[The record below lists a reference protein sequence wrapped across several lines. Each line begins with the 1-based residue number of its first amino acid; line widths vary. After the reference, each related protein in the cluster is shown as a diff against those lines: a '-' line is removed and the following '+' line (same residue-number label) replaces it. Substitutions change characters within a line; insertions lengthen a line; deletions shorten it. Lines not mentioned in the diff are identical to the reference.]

1 KRADLRP
8 RSRGRQSVLPR
19 TNCYLVGFLDEIRS
33 VLGQNPIA
41 QGEPFQLA
49 HDLGIRPVQPDL
61 PAQRARLARGP
72 QLGDVV
78 VSRLRAAA
86 RVRRESLLSTVPPPR
101 YGDGPRPLRPARP
114 PEAAE
119 HHQLVSGEQVGE
131 TLRLDVV

>member
-1 KRADLRP
+1 QAGYLNQGG
-8 RSRGRQSVLPR
+8 RGLGEDTLAERQ
-19 TNCYLVGFLDEIRS
+19 
-33 VLGQNPIA
+33 
-41 QGEPFQLA
+41 PFQLA

-61 PAQRARLARGP
+61 PAQRTRLAGGP

-78 VSRLRAAA
+78 VGRLLAAA

-119 HHQLVSGEQVGE
+119 HHQFVSGEQVGE
-131 TLRLDVV
+131 TLRLDVVQL